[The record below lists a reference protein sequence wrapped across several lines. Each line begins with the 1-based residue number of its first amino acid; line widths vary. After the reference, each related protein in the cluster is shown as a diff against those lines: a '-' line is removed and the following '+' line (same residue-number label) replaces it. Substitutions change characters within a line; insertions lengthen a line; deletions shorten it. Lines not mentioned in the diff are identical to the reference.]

1 MKKEKEFQ
9 EQVVKDDLRNL
20 DELKKYQDLCDFY
33 REHFD
38 EISSFIARNGTKSA
52 IEDMVNKGMPIKE
65 EIPYFN
71 EFINQINSAIDRGNI
86 KKVDL

>member
-33 REHFD
+33 RENFE

-52 IEDMVNKGMPIKE
+52 IKKMEEIGMPTKKE
-65 EIPYFN
+65 VSYFDV
-71 EFINQINSAIDRGNI
+71 FINQINSAIDRGNI
-86 KKVDL
+86 KKADL